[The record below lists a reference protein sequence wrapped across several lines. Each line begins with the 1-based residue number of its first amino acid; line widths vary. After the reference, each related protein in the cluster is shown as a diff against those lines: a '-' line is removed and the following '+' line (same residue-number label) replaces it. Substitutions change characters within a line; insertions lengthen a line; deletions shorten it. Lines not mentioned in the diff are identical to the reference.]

1 MNEQKIK
8 LEDLE
13 ELFCPCG
20 HNRFKSV
27 ISMRKISP
35 IYTGKDR
42 PVVEPIPIIVCEK
55 CDKIFEA
62 PQIIS

>member
-1 MNEQKIK
+1 MNERKIK

-35 IYTGKDR
+35 LLTGREK
-42 PVVEPIPIIVCEK
+42 PSIEPIPIIVCEK
-55 CDKIFEA
+55 CEKIFEA
-62 PQIIS
+62 PQIIN